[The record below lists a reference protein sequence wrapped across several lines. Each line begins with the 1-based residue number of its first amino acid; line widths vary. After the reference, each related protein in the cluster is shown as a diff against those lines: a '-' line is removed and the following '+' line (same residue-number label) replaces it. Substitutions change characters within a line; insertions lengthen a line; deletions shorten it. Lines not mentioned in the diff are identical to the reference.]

1 MRPNT
6 RHWIL
11 KSACGLALTLFFPI
25 LHATTIQLT
34 GNPTFAYDGIL
45 VGPYA
50 ATLGDDPAALVFCM
64 DLHIDTYLR
73 TTYEGSLSAPQ
84 TQLEQEAAFLA
95 SYALYLGAPSG
106 GLVNLVEGP
115 ISMAIWQ
122 IMGTMGATPL
132 DPAAQSYIELAHS
145 AYSNNAITPA
155 FLTGVSIWTPNQQGS
170 AQRFV
175 TANSDDSTILGA
187 LGGTQSA
194 GLSEAP
200 EPGTLVLFG
209 TGILLMAVSRIRRSH
224 LVPATRAGALAIGHR
239 SRI

>member
-11 KSACGLALTLFFPI
+11 KSACTLAITLFCARSQ
-25 LHATTIQLT
+25 ATTIQLT

-50 ATLGDDPAALVFCM
+50 ATLGNDPAALVFCM
-64 DLHIDTYLR
+64 DLHVDTYLG
-73 TTYEGSLSAPQ
+73 TIYEGSVSTPR
-84 TQLEQEAAFLA
+84 TQQEEEAAFLA

-106 GLVNLVEGP
+106 GLVVPVEGP
-115 ISMAIWQ
+115 INMAIWQ
-122 IMGTMGATPL
+122 IMGTLGVTAP

-145 AYSNNAITPA
+145 AYSTNAITPA
-155 FLTGVSIWTPNQQGS
+155 FLTSVSIWTPGQQGS

-175 TANSDDSTILGA
+175 TAISDDSMILGA
-187 LGGTQSA
+187 LGGSQSA
-194 GLSEAP
+194 GLNEAP
-200 EPGTLVLFG
+200 EPGTLVLLG
-209 TGILLMAVSRIRRSH
+209 TGVLLMALSRIRRPR
-224 LVPATRAGALAIGHR
+224 LMPAKQADVLAIGHR